1 MRRFVSFALI
11 AGLFLAQCGPRSAS
25 RQHRFSAAAQ
35 TTSAPRPGGLTFPL
49 EPNSV
54 RLAVI
59 GDSGT
64 GDSFQYELARQMVR
78 CRQTFPF
85 DFVIMLGD
93 NIYHGTG
100 SNHFEERFEL
110 PYKPMLDGGVNFY
123 ASLGNHDSPSER
135 FYKPFNMNGRRYY
148 TFKKGNVRFFAL
160 DSNYMDPPQ
169 LQWLEKELQKSGE
182 HWKIC
187 FFHHPLYS
195 DGRFHGPD
203 LDLRA
208 ALEPLFERYGVNVV
222 LSGHDHVYERI
233 KPQHGVDYFVLGNAG
248 QLRRH
253 GLRPSSEMAAGFDTD
268 RAFMIVE
275 ITGNE
280 FYFQTISRVGEV
292 ADHGM
297 LPWQKNPVQADVTE
311 HQAPVAPAARS
322 DAPTTSDSVLGSSS
336 AGERQVSLK
345 RLVPN
350 ILQDHKSIWLFP
362 RHVVKGEHLRPT
374 LVLAGATAGL
384 VALDPYDE
392 VCRHLHVACGASW

>member
-1 MRRFVSFALI
+1 MRRFVFFALI
-11 AGLFLAQCGPRSAS
+11 AGLFLAQCGPTSVS
-25 RQHRFSAAAQ
+25 RQRVFSAAA
-35 TTSAPRPGGLTFPL
+35 TATSAPRPAGLTFPL
-49 EPNSV
+49 EPNSA
-54 RLAVI
+54 RFAVI

-93 NIYHGTG
+93 NIYHGA
-100 SNHFEERFEL
+100 SSSHLKERFEV
-110 PYKPMLDGGVNFY
+110 PYKPLLDGGVNFY
-123 ASLGNHDSPSER
+123 ASLGNHDSPNER
-135 FYKPFNMNGRRYY
+135 FYKPFNMNGQRYY

-160 DSNYMDPPQ
+160 DSNYMDPQQ

-195 DGRFHGPD
+195 DGRSHGPD
-203 LDLRA
+203 LDLRVV
-208 ALEPLFERYGVNVV
+208 LEPLLERYGVNVV

-268 RAFMIVE
+268 RMFMIVQVA
-275 ITGNE
+275 GDE
-280 FYFQTISRVGEV
+280 FYFQTISRAGEV

-297 LPWQKNPVQADVTE
+297 LPWQKNPLQADVTE
-311 HQAPVAPAARS
+311 HRAPVALVASFPQ
-322 DAPTTSDSVLGSSS
+322 SS
-336 AGERQVSLK
+336 AQESHR
-345 RLVPN
+345 
-350 ILQDHKSIWLFP
+350 
-362 RHVVKGEHLRPT
+362 
-374 LVLAGATAGL
+374 
-384 VALDPYDE
+384 
-392 VCRHLHVACGASW
+392 